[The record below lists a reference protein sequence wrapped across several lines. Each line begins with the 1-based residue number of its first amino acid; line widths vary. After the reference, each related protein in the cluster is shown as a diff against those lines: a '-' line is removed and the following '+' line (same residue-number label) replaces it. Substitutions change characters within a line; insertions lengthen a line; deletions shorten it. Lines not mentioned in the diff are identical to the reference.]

1 VVRKTRN
8 LITRKLCIKKLKVG
22 HAGALDPL
30 ATGLMIL
37 CTGKA
42 TRSIEQWMSS
52 DKEYIATFEIGRTT
66 PSFDLETETDATYP
80 TAHISREKVLH
91 VLSRFAGPQ
100 MQVPPVFS
108 AKNLQ
113 GKRAYELARKGI
125 EIQMQAQPIT
135 LHRLD
140 LVDFTLPFL
149 TVRVLCSKGTY
160 IRSLAR
166 DLGTALES
174 GACLTALRRTASG
187 PFGVSPALT
196 PEAFESLLKDMPP
209 LHQTDNQSVSI

>member
-1 VVRKTRN
+1 MQKNTEAQDFPVFCRASLPEEFLSGQIILMDKPLWWTSFDVVRKTRN
-8 LITRKLCIKKLKVG
+8 LITRKLGIKKLKVG

-113 GKRAYELARKGI
+113 GKRLMSWHAKE
-125 EIQMQAQPIT
+125 
-135 LHRLD
+135 
-140 LVDFTLPFL
+140 
-149 TVRVLCSKGTY
+149 
-160 IRSLAR
+160 
-166 DLGTALES
+166 
-174 GACLTALRRTASG
+174 
-187 PFGVSPALT
+187 
-196 PEAFESLLKDMPP
+196 
-209 LHQTDNQSVSI
+209 